1 MPALQLDAEPEGPR
15 SIPGIPLQKLRIHL
29 RRTER
34 PARAGGEKLKK
45 KQDSFEEDVRQTVRE
60 ELTKKVDEGAL
71 TPPKRLRQKD
81 LEGGILPDV
90 TRETE
95 EQPPLNV
102 FRAGRLVIKLTDDAM
117 ERVLTKKKGVLT
129 KKKDQTSSAKE
140 TELKRWVQGRAKIT
154 GADPILVGEYDY
166 AVEALWNDFKEM
178 L

>member
-90 TRETE
+90 VRETE
-95 EQPPLNV
+95 ERPPLNV
-102 FRAGRLVIKLTDDAM
+102 FRAGRFVIKLTDEALENALHM
-117 ERVLTKKKGVLT
+117 KEMQSRSEKER
-129 KKKDQTSSAKE
+129 
-140 TELKRWVQGRAKIT
+140 ELKRWVQGRARIV
-154 GADPILVGEYDY
+154 GSEPVLIGEYDY
-166 AVEALWNDFKEM
+166 AVEALWTGFLEE